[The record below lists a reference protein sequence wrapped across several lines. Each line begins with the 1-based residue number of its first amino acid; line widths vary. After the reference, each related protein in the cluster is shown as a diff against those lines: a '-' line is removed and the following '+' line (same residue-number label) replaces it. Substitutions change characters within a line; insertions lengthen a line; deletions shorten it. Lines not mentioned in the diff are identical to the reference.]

1 MLAALRGVMFW
12 KQKGSF
18 RLIPVLPKNYRSIC
32 LHAIEIASEPCVV
45 VDNDVVTDFSERGR
59 LTQKGIRNC
68 KNLEIRDRGV
78 GIVGFHDHPSEMWI
92 NENYVGFANYCEH
105 QGWLKIQGP
114 AS

>member
-1 MLAALRGVMFW
+1 M
-12 KQKGSF
+12 
-18 RLIPVLPKNYRSIC
+18 LPKNYRSIC

-68 KNLEIRDRGV
+68 RNLEIRDGGV

-92 NENYVGFANYCEH
+92 NENYQDFANYCEQ
-105 QGWLKIQGP
+105 QGWLQIQGP

>member
-1 MLAALRGVMFW
+1 MFW

-59 LTQKGIRNC
+59 LTQKGIRNVSVHSATFC
-68 KNLEIRDRGV
+68 HPAEIRSTVTSHFPIRGYPHEKAPYSRTV
-78 GIVGFHDHPSEMWI
+78 AVADPG
-92 NENYVGFANYCEH
+92 
-105 QGWLKIQGP
+105 
-114 AS
+114 